1 MILRS
6 ELDPKLAGVTLFET
20 LVMLAILALVT
31 AIAFGLQRG
40 PSPGLE
46 LERRVSDVLKT
57 ASQYKQVAILENI
70 VVEMNITGAGC
81 QGGDADITYYPDGT
95 AYGDDLC
102 LSHENKTVRLVL
114 NRLTGQ
120 LERVALNE

>member
-1 MILRS
+1 MTLHS
-6 ELDPKLAGVTLFET
+6 EPDPKLAGITLFET
-20 LVMLAILALVT
+20 LVVLAILALVT
-31 AIAFGLQRG
+31 AVFFGVQRG

-46 LERRVSDVLKT
+46 LERHVSDVLNT
-57 ASQYKQVAILENI
+57 ASQNKQAAISENTM
-70 VVEMNITGAGC
+70 VEMKVTGAGC
-81 QGGDADITYYPDGT
+81 ETGDANITYYPDGT

-102 LSHENKTVRLVL
+102 LSHESKTVRLIL